1 MKKIILFFT
10 LLLLTGCS
18 DYVEINELAVATG
31 MALDYKNNEFTVTL
45 QIIDQQS
52 KEAQNKMI
60 LFEANAESI
69 DKAIG
74 KISKLANKKIFI
86 SHLKAIIISP
96 EIIKKQINYQDY
108 FIRDPKS
115 KMNFFVYTTN
125 DLNPKDILESQTN
138 SEVSSMYLDSLLSFN
153 EDVYSSSVELK
164 FFNLLLE
171 SLDQGKNVVYPVITF
186 KDKEKKKDIILENL
200 ITYNYKN
207 KKLTLNEKES
217 ITYNILTNNAKE
229 TIIDINC
236 DNKKFSLSLDDI
248 KTKFSWKNNTF
259 NIDTTLGGS
268 LGSYECEKPLTD
280 KDAEK
285 YINDLAYKTLQDNIN
300 NLIKKAKENENDF
313 LGIGN
318 HIYKFDYSYF
328 NFKKNNWDQKLK
340 DIDIKTKLTLNI
352 ISKGEARFNMEGEK
366 QWKSKLIV
374 LA

>member
-60 LFEANAESI
+60 FFEANAESI

-96 EIIKKQINYQDY
+96 EIIEKQINYQDY

-340 DIDIKTKLTLNI
+340 DIDIKTKLTLKI